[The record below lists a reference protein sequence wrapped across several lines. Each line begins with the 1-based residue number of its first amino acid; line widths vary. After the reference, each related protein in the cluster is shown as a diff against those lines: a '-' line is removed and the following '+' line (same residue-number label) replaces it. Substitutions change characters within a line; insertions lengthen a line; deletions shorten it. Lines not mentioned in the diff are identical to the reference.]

1 MKIISFLGVYSF
13 PFRIE
18 TQCIP
23 HIDLVTVAAVL
34 IASRCYHSEKLLSRF
49 LHKLMFYLQKSCGNI
64 HETLEKPRGKSR
76 FSSKTLDN

>member
-34 IASRCYHSEKLLSRF
+34 IASRCYGGSLPEFYRLAYSDGEDPCHSRVV
-49 LHKLMFYLQKSCGNI
+49 
-64 HETLEKPRGKSR
+64 
-76 FSSKTLDN
+76 